1 MRLRAI
7 WGIAAAAF
15 MAMAVWATPAMG
27 AGNDVVL
34 NAAAA
39 QKLLPSQ
46 VYYHGRVA
54 TTQLRNACGVKF
66 SDGGYLLAVL
76 VDTSGYSSEVAAKYQ
91 AYLITEVP
99 IRLGRQSLPAGVYGV
114 GFIAG
119 NEFVVTDVGAHGLLT
134 APYAVDEAMKR
145 PIPLQIIS
153 DPMGGFRLYEGRKY
167 VRFKR

>member
-1 MRLRAI
+1 MRLRAT
-7 WGIAAAAF
+7 WGIAGAAVL
-15 MAMAVWATPAMG
+15 AMTVWATPAMG

-46 VYYHGRVA
+46 VYYHGQTA
-54 TTQLRNACGVKF
+54 TTQLRNSCGVKF
-66 SDGGYLLAVL
+66 GDGGYLLAVL

-99 IRLGRQSLPAGVYGV
+99 IRFGRQSLPAGVYGV
-114 GFIAG
+114 GFIAR

-134 APYAVDEAMKR
+134 APDAVDETMQR
-145 PIPLQIIS
+145 PIPLQIVS
-153 DPMGGFRLYEGRKY
+153 DPAGEFRLYEGRKY